1 MFHTTTPLIIV
12 LTFIVAFIIGILIGK
27 LIFKSS
33 KDNMESEHKFHV
45 DSATGIVS
53 DISSLK
59 Y

>member
-1 MFHTTTPLIIV
+1 MFETTPLLVIV
-12 LTFIVAFIIGILIGK
+12 LTFIVAFMIGVLIGR

-33 KDNMESEHKFHV
+33 KDNVDSEHKFHV

-53 DISSLK
+53 DITSLK